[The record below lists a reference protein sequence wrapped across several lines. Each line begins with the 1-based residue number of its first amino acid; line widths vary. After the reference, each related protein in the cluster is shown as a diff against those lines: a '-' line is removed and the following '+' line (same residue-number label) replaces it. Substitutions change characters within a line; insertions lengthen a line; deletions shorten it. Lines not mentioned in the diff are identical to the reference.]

1 MATPESQAHR
11 QILVLRLLRHVRSIA
26 ARTCEINKPDVEHG
40 NLLCSAN
47 RSDLTLACLNMVCE
61 EVRLCSVKVVHR

>member
-1 MATPESQAHR
+1 MATPESQARR

-40 NLLCSAN
+40 N
-47 RSDLTLACLNMVCE
+47 RRRGTLYSKSPGIGNCWY
-61 EVRLCSVKVVHR
+61 